1 MKLRS
6 ITLLLVTLL
15 VPLLSVSG
23 CGPKTKTPVRVF
35 FAGSLIVP
43 FDALEKA
50 YEAEHPD
57 IDIQT
62 EGHGSIQV
70 IRHVTD
76 IHELIDVVVTADYSL
91 VPMLMYASTVPD
103 TDQPYADWY
112 IRFATNR
119 LALAYRPDSAYA
131 DEITSENWYDV
142 IARPGVTVGIADP
155 RFDACGYRALMAF
168 QLAENATGQP
178 TVFEDALMGRFRT
191 AITTEQDGNR
201 SIIHVPEIVEAKA
214 DSGIII
220 RGASIQLVPL
230 LQSGDLDYI
239 FEYESVIRQHG
250 LELLSLPDAES
261 LGAPDQAADYEQ
273 VEVRLDFQRFASVTP
288 VFRGEVIG
296 YGVTI
301 PTNAP
306 EPKAAQDFVAFL
318 LGPEGQA
325 ILQEYYQPLVEPAV
339 GYDYDNIPRALQQ
352 LCVPET

>member
-1 MKLRS
+1 MKLRMR
-6 ITLLLVTLL
+6 LLLALVLL
-15 VPLLSVSG
+15 LPLLSVSG
-23 CGPKTKTPVRVF
+23 CGPKAKTPVRVF

-50 YEAEHPD
+50 YEAEHPN

-70 IRHVTD
+70 IRHVTE
-76 IHELIDVVVTADYSL
+76 IHELIDVVVTADYAL
-91 VPMLMYASTVPD
+91 VPMLMYTSNVPD
-103 TDQPYADWY
+103 TDQPYANWY

-131 DEITSENWYDV
+131 DEITSDNWYDV
-142 IARPGVTVGIADP
+142 ISRPGVTVGIADP
-155 RFDACGYRALMAF
+155 RFDACGYRALMAL

-191 AITTEQDGNR
+191 AITTEQDGALTV
-201 SIIHVPEIVEAKA
+201 IHVPEIVEAKA
-214 DSGIII
+214 DSGIVI
-220 RGASIQLVPL
+220 RGASIQLLPL

-250 LELLSLPDAES
+250 LELLSLPDAEN
-261 LGAPDQAADYEQ
+261 LGAPAEAADYEQ
-273 VEVRLDFQRFASVTP
+273 VEVQLDFQRFASVNP
-288 VFRGEVIG
+288 VFKGEVIG

-301 PTNAP
+301 PSNAP
-306 EPKAAQDFVAFL
+306 EARAAQDFVAFM

-325 ILQEYYQPLVEPAV
+325 ILEADYQPLVEPAV
-339 GYDYDNIPRALQQ
+339 GYDYDNIPRALQK
-352 LCVPET
+352 LCVPES